1 MSEAGKLAPAIDQ
14 AGIDH
19 LRSWIGRVESADDV
33 LTPRLANG
41 FRATLDDKGRPA
53 IDGDEAPVGI
63 HWCLA
68 PTAAP
73 QSALGPDG
81 HPARGDFL
89 PPVPL
94 ERRMW
99 AGAALT
105 FRDSLRVGDRVQRT
119 STVIDVTFKEGRS
132 GVLCFVTVEHV
143 ISTSRGQAIRERQ
156 DIVYRNGADRTKRS
170 RSTDS
175 RPAPPAP
182 RWRTTILPDPV
193 LLFRY
198 SALTFNGHRIH
209 YDRTYCIEEEG
220 YPGLV
225 VHGPLQA
232 TLLLR
237 LAASA
242 HAGRAPASFGFRAVR
257 PLFDQSMLTLNAA
270 GEPRQPAKTLQLWA
284 TDAEGDL
291 TMTAEANW

>member
-1 MSEAGKLAPAIDQ
+1 VATTPPQ
-14 AGIDH
+14 ADVDH
-19 LRSWIGRVESADDV
+19 LRSWIGRVDHAADLV
-33 LTPRLANG
+33 TPRLVNG
-41 FRATLDDKGRPA
+41 FRATLNDAGRPA
-53 IDGDEAPVGI
+53 IDGDEAPAGI

-68 PTAAP
+68 PTVAL

-81 HPARGDFL
+81 HPTRGGFL

-94 ERRMW
+94 DRRMW

-105 FRDSLRVGDRVQRT
+105 FRDPLRVGDHVQRT
-119 STVIDVTFKEGRS
+119 STVIDVLFKEGHS

-143 ISTSRGQAIRERQ
+143 LRTSRGQAIQERQ
-156 DIVYRNGADRTKRS
+156 DIVYRDGGDRTKPATS
-170 RSTDS
+170 APS
-175 RPAPPAP
+175 RPALPAP
-182 RWRTTILPDPV
+182 QWRTTFLPDPV

-209 YDRTYCIEEEG
+209 YDRIYCIEEEG

-242 HAGRAPASFGFRAVR
+242 QGGRPPAGFSFRAVR
-257 PLFDQSMLTLNAA
+257 PCFDQGMMTLNAA
-270 GEPRQPAKTLQLWA
+270 RDPGQPAKPLQLWA
-284 TDAEGDL
+284 ADAADVP
-291 TMTAEANW
+291 TMMAEAIW